1 MKSAAKVLL
10 SFFILFQVSAMLVLA
25 NNSSFLARKTEK
37 IFFGWGNLI
46 GLNTTWNFFS
56 PDPAHTMYFRIL
68 LRFKDPEKEFE
79 EFYIP
84 EETDRISLESSKRRF
99 LYAVRYMLLS
109 PDRIQKFLGPY
120 FCRAYSDVDVVSVE
134 PIFEMIPSLDRAVLG
149 ETARTKSSY
158 EQIGMNRQSFACP
171 ALQQNENEDENE
183 QMQEPVL

>member
-1 MKSAAKVLL
+1 MKAAVKIVL

-37 IFFGWGNLI
+37 IFFDWGNLI

-68 LRFKDPEKEFE
+68 LRFKDPEKDSE

-109 PDRIQKFLGPY
+109 PDRIQNFLGPY
-120 FCRAYSDVDVVSVE
+120 FCRAYPDVDAVTIE

-149 ETARTKSSY
+149 ERDRVQSSY
-158 EQIGMNRQSFACP
+158 EQIGMNRQSFTCP
-171 ALQQNENEDENE
+171 ETETETE
-183 QMQEPVL
+183 QESRL

>member
-1 MKSAAKVLL
+1 MKIAAKVLL

-25 NNSSFLARKTEK
+25 NNSSFLARKTEQ

-68 LRFKDPEKEFE
+68 LRFEDPERDFE

-120 FCRAYSDVDVVSVE
+120 FCRAYPHVEAVTVE

-149 ETARTKSSY
+149 ERDRTRSSY
-158 EQIGMNRQSFACP
+158 EQIGMNRQSFSCAEVE
-171 ALQQNENEDENE
+171 QNES
-183 QMQEPVL
+183 QPTAYAEPHR